1 MLENF
6 AKRMAFLQPD
16 KNRPSLESVLSR
28 QLAEGFFPNS
38 LSSTHE
44 NPWQKGQTSRVM
56 LIVPPYTRLIRSLD
70 VIAKTIAREQQDA
83 RAYAE
88 DQQILTTFQHA
99 GITSLEEMKRAG
111 IPMGLLRVGTAAKK
125 AEYNVKI
132 VDAVFEGWDHEYH
145 YFDTSEGSSV
155 SRYGLTDQ
163 QIFDRVQDF
172 QPHIVGISIDYT
184 HQWGNARHVA
194 DLVKRI
200 NPQII
205 TIMGGTHAHGLPE
218 DVLLDSPTDYVVF
231 GPADETFVV
240 LLDILTGKKKKHVE
254 EIPGIA
260 YRSRGEIIR
269 TKRQAFPRS
278 IDAIAIPDLSL
289 IDLSLYGKK
298 YHSAGERVRDDGHLL
313 YGFTT
318 VGCNTRCTFCAIPPV
333 QGAWRAMN
341 ETTFDEYLQY
351 ITSQGVTEFIV
362 EDDHLFHDPEW
373 ALYVFRKLR
382 EYELPWVEE
391 GGVGL
396 FTLIALLPEISEE
409 YIRASI
415 EGSPSVFQKTIEAK
429 RKGITAELLIR
440 AMAES
445 GCHSLYLAVE
455 SANGTSLGTSHKPIL
470 NAQELYTR
478 QVVSLFAKYGI
489 KTTCGVM
496 LGFLNSESKSIYVE
510 SHENIQRTVA
520 YGKMLREAGA
530 AYINPFIFT
539 PLPGAPHFDDLKR
552 YVIRNTDEGFSHEFG
567 TITAPN
573 GLWTRDEMSLLRSY
587 AIVQTIG
594 MEGYKQI
601 LETGTW
607 PVGR

>member
-1 MLENF
+1 
-6 AKRMAFLQPD
+6 MAFLQPD

-28 QLAEGFFPNS
+28 QLAEGFSPDS

-44 NPWQKGQTSRVM
+44 NPWQRGQSPRVL
-56 LIVPPYTRLIRSLD
+56 LIVPPYTRLVRSLD
-70 VIAKTIAREQQDA
+70 ALAETIAREQQDA
-83 RAYAE
+83 RASAE

-125 AEYNVKI
+125 AGYNVKI

-163 QIFDRVQDF
+163 QIFDKVQDF

-194 DLVKRI
+194 DLMKKI
-200 NPQII
+200 NPKII

-231 GPADETFVV
+231 GPADGTFVE
-240 LLDILTGKKKKHVE
+240 LLDIITGKKKKHVE

-260 YRSRGEIIR
+260 YRSGREITR
-269 TKRQAFPRS
+269 TRKQSFPRS

-289 IDLSLYGKK
+289 IDLSIYGKK
-298 YHSAGERVRDDGHLL
+298 YHSAGERVRDNGHLL

-318 VGCNTRCTFCAIPPV
+318 VGCNTRCTFCAIPPI
-333 QGAWRAMN
+333 QGGWRAMS

-396 FTLIALLPEISEE
+396 FNLIALLPEVDETF
-409 YIRASI
+409 IRASI
-415 EGSPSVFQKTIEAK
+415 DGSPAVFQRTLAAK
-429 RKGITAELLIR
+429 RKGITAEQVIR
-440 AMAES
+440 EMAKS

-455 SANGTSLGTSHKPIL
+455 SANNDSLQTSHKPTM
-470 NAQELYTR
+470 NAKDFYTKR
-478 QVVSLFAKYGI
+478 IVSLFHQYGI
-489 KTTCGVM
+489 KTTCGLM
-496 LGFLNSESKSIYVE
+496 LGFLNPENELYVE
-510 SHENIQRTVA
+510 SRTNIQQTIA
-520 YGKMLREAGA
+520 YGKMLKAAGA

-539 PLPGAPHFDDLKR
+539 PLPGAPHFEGLKK
-552 YVIRNTDEGFSHEFG
+552 YVIQNTDEGFSHEFG

-573 GLWTRDEMSLLRSY
+573 GVWTRDEMSLLRAS

-594 MEGYKQI
+594 MQGYKQI
-601 LETGTW
+601 LQTGTW
-607 PVGR
+607 PVRK